1 MRSKKI
7 ILWLMTHVQS
17 PNFLK
22 KLFSNSWEFLLIK
35 LPNPPGKYN
44 LQSVISYDSSF
55 TILDYFRFNNTSEE
69 KVQEI
74 MTNIESSKGTGV
86 DKLSGRLWW
95 NQHISETHFNTLQ
108 SLTRSLA
115 KCLQC
120 CETETYF

>member
-1 MRSKKI
+1 M
-7 ILWLMTHVQS
+7 
-17 PNFLK
+17 
-22 KLFSNSWEFLLIK
+22 IK

-86 DKLSGRLWW
+86 DKLSGGL
-95 NQHISETHFNTLQ
+95 
-108 SLTRSLA
+108 
-115 KCLQC
+115 
-120 CETETYF
+120 